1 MAPLGGYGAVSLMA
15 RPTGVAV
22 LAAWR
27 ERLAGRP
34 PELASEPV
42 AAPQ

>member
-1 MAPLGGYGAVSLMA
+1 MSSLGGYGAVSLMA

-27 ERLAGRP
+27 ERVAGQ
-34 PELASEPV
+34 ASEPV
-42 AAPQ
+42 SEPVPAPR